1 MTESG
6 GHERNILIV
15 EDDDDLREAMSLIL
29 QSAGYRV
36 VEAQD
41 GAEALDRLR
50 SSGSF
55 CLILLDLFMPV
66 MNGWDFRAA
75 QLSEPS
81 FAGVPIVVISADEGS
96 PIAAA
101 GLGAVD
107 SMVKPIDFGRLL
119 ATVAAHC

>member
-1 MTESG
+1 MTERD
-6 GHERNILIV
+6 GHEQNILIV
-15 EDDDDLREAMSLIL
+15 EDDDDLREAMSLFL
-29 QSAGYRV
+29 RSAGYQV

-41 GAEALDRLR
+41 GAAALERLR

-81 FAGVPIVVISADEGS
+81 VAGVPVVVISADEGS
-96 PIAAA
+96 PLAAA

-107 SMVKPIDFGRLL
+107 SMVKPIDFGHLL
-119 ATVAAHC
+119 ATVADHC